1 VTLESLQIAAVLVSK
16 LDVSKAAE
24 LLSSLPGDVARRV
37 TYAMSMTDAVT
48 PDAVERIGL
57 SLAAQLDAEPP
68 KAFNGEPSER
78 VGAILNFSRASTR
91 DDLLTSLDQDDKG
104 FAEQVRKSIFT
115 FAHIPARMDPID
127 APKITR
133 DVDQDTLAT
142 AISGA
147 TAEADIKSVDFIL
160 SNISKRMSDNLKEM
174 SEDLNAVSPKQAEA
188 AMAKIVSAIR
198 DLADNGEITLQ
209 TPLNPDD

>member
-1 VTLESLQIAAVLVSK
+1 
-16 LDVSKAAE
+16 
-24 LLSSLPGDVARRV
+24 
-37 TYAMSMTDAVT
+37 MSMTDAVT

-57 SLAAQLDAEPP
+57 SLATQLDAEPP

-91 DDLLTSLDQDDKG
+91 DDLLTSLDQNDKV
-104 FAEQVRKSIFT
+104 FAEKVRKSIFT

-127 APKITR
+127 VPKITR
-133 DVDQDTLAT
+133 DVEQNTLAT

-147 TAEADIKSVDFIL
+147 ASEADTKSVDFIL
-160 SNISKRMSDNLKEM
+160 SNISNRMSGNLKEI

-188 AMAKIVSAIR
+188 AMAEIVSAIR
-198 DLADNGEITLQ
+198 DLADNGEITLK
-209 TPLNPDD
+209 TPVDPDD